1 MCLSL
6 SATVILSCLFLP
18 KLRVVLL
25 KPDKNVRS
33 KSKIT
38 MKSTISS
45 NPTYKDKNSTIK
57 VVSPISSER
66 AINPTQSINIKMN
79 PSTFKKDIH
88 STSPLISEEKSIG
101 QLSTKSQR
109 SFVNSLTSSSNT
121 ALILK
126 DSLLTKSIDEKP
138 SKESNKASN
147 GLPKNILKESIGFEN
162 LKKNSLVLAE
172 LTEKNQQITEPEKKK
187 SELKSDQT
195 DLESSLFSS
204 LNQGSL
210 TENSEAENNNS
221 EKKILLFRRS
231 KQQLETS
238 ETSRES
244 SPENYEYLITLR
256 KVQSSS
262 SKSNASFCQV
272 RDSTKLR
279 KSTVGSYRS
288 PSPKSISEIDLDDD
302 FFNETMIRGVVEQ
315 CFEELSK
322 NKKITGKRLCVK
334 GKEIIY

>member
-38 MKSTISS
+38 MKSTIS
-45 NPTYKDKNSTIK
+45 NNINYKDSTIK
-57 VVSPISSER
+57 VASPVVSER
-66 AINPTQSINIKMN
+66 AIINHMKSIDLKTD
-79 PSTFKKDIH
+79 PSTLKKDIEL
-88 STSPLISEEKSIG
+88 STSPLISEEKSVG
-101 QLSTKSQR
+101 QISAKSQG

-121 ALILK
+121 ALIRK
-126 DSLLTKSIDEKP
+126 DSLLPRTNNFNKPNDLNLDTKANKLNEFI
-138 SKESNKASN
+138 KESPQSS
-147 GLPKNILKESIGFEN
+147 IRKESFG
-162 LKKNSLVLAE
+162 KKSSLELAE
-172 LTEKNQQITEPEKKK
+172 PKEMLKLQQKTE
-187 SELKSDQT
+187 QT

-210 TENSEAENNNS
+210 TENSEPENNS

-231 KQQLETS
+231 KQQTDTS

-256 KVQSSS
+256 KVPSS
-262 SKSNASFCQV
+262 SKTSFSQA

-279 KSTVGSYRS
+279 KSASTIRS
-288 PSPKSISEIDLDDD
+288 PSPKSLNEINLDDD
-302 FFNETMIRGVVEQ
+302 LFNETMIRSVVEQ
-315 CFEELSK
+315 CFEELSR
-322 NKKITGKRLCVK
+322 NKQISGKHLCVK
-334 GKEIIY
+334 GKGLDYYIS